1 MSWVDI
7 QLGGD
12 TAMKFQTEEDLCAN
26 MVVKT
31 YVRFYQ
37 KQPEGSTAVGFKC
50 LPPQKKTKQKT
61 NQKKNPYKWAL

>member
-37 KQPEGSTAVGFKC
+37 KQPEGSTAVGLKC
-50 LPPQKKTKQKT
+50 PPHPPKKKQSKKQTKKT
-61 NQKKNPYKWAL
+61 PI